1 MTMDRFHTR
10 AGRLTLF
17 TTFIMIWAPEILW
30 AGPPVGDR
38 PDEEQVVRVYR
49 DVVPATVFLSSS
61 YSTGSGRSSSIGSG
75 FIIDEGG
82 TILTNAH
89 VVEGAHT
96 VIAKLY
102 DGQRVRAEVLG
113 IDSYSDVA
121 ALRLT
126 GVKGKIPFLRLGNS
140 DALRIGQRALV
151 IGNPFGLGF
160 GLSTGILSGLNRL
173 PPGLAFSE
181 PRVPLIQTTAPIN
194 PGDSGGPL
202 VNSDG
207 RVIGITNAMLMGTQ
221 NIGFAVPI
229 DLVKEVLGELKEKG
243 KVSRPWL
250 GIGGK
255 FVTEEI
261 RELFVLPLADGLL
274 VGEVY
279 PGSPA
284 ADGGL
289 QAGTVDVTV
298 AGEPWMMGGD
308 LIVSL
313 QGRSLRTMEEFISA
327 SKDLKVGE
335 TVSVEFIRDRMRRK
349 TSLVV
354 AERPQGLSHMT
365 SMPIGK
371 AGRPWTQKEAP
382 SPSTRTP

>member
-1 MTMDRFHTR
+1 MIMSRFN
-10 AGRLTLF
+10 AGERWLALLTAVS
-17 TTFIMIWAPEILW
+17 IMWAPGVLL
-30 AGPPVGDR
+30 AGAVGDR
-38 PDEEQVVRVYR
+38 RDEEQVVQGYR

-61 YSTGSGRSSSIGSG
+61 YATGSGRNSSIGSG
-75 FIIDEGG
+75 FIVDEAG
-82 TILTNAH
+82 TVLTNAH

-96 VIAKLY
+96 VMAKLY

-113 IDSYSDVA
+113 VDSYSDVA
-121 ALRLT
+121 VLRLT
-126 GVKGKIPFLRLGNS
+126 GVNGKVPFVQLGTS

-173 PPGLAFSE
+173 PPGVAFSE

-202 VNSDG
+202 MNSDG
-207 RVIGITNAMLMGTQ
+207 RVIGITTAMALGTQ

-229 DLVKEVLGELKEKG
+229 DLAKEVLGELKAKG

-250 GIGGK
+250 GVGGK
-255 FVTEEI
+255 FVTDEI

-274 VGEVY
+274 VGEVF

-289 QAGTVDVTV
+289 RAGTVDVTV
-298 AGEPWMMGGD
+298 ASEPWMMGGD

-313 QGRSLRTMEEFISA
+313 QGRSLRTMEDFVSA
-327 SKDLKVGE
+327 FKSLKIGE
-335 TVSVEFIRDRMRRK
+335 TVSVEFIRDRMRRRA
-349 TSLVV
+349 SLVV
-354 AERPQGLSHMT
+354 AERPQGLSHPT
-365 SMPIGK
+365 SMSIGK
-371 AGRPWTQKEAP
+371 AAR
-382 SPSTRTP
+382 

>member
-1 MTMDRFHTR
+1 MMMKRFKMPDPWLVL
-10 AGRLTLF
+10 LTAVSL
-17 TTFIMIWAPEILW
+17 IWAPELLS
-30 AGPPVGDR
+30 AGLVGER
-38 PDEEQVVRVYR
+38 PDEEKVVQVYR

-61 YSTGSGRSSSIGSG
+61 YTSGSGRNASIGSG
-75 FIIDEGG
+75 FIVDEAG
-82 TILTNAH
+82 TVLTNAH

-96 VIAKLY
+96 VMAKLY

-113 IDSYSDVA
+113 VDSYSDVA

-126 GVKGKIPFLRLGNS
+126 GVKGKIPFVQLGTS
-140 DALRIGQRALV
+140 DALRIGQRALLV
-151 IGNPFGLGF
+151 GNPFGLGF

-173 PPGLAFSE
+173 PPGVAFSE

-202 VNSDG
+202 INSDG
-207 RVIGITNAMLMGTQ
+207 RVIGITTAMVLGTQ

-229 DLVKEVLGELKEKG
+229 DLAKEVLGELKAQG

-250 GIGGK
+250 GVGGK

-274 VGEVY
+274 VGEVF

-289 QAGTVDVTV
+289 RAGTVDVTV
-298 AGEPWMMGGD
+298 DSEPWNMGGD
-308 LIVSL
+308 LIVSI

-327 SKDLKVGE
+327 FKDLKIGE
-335 TVSVEFIRDRMRRK
+335 TVSVEFIRDRMRRR

-354 AERPQGLSHMT
+354 AERPQGLSHLT

-371 AGRPWTQKEAP
+371 AARSWTQAP
-382 SPSTRTP
+382 

>member
-1 MTMDRFHTR
+1 MIMNRFN
-10 AGRLTLF
+10 AGERWLALLTAVS
-17 TTFIMIWAPEILW
+17 IIWAPGVLS
-30 AGPPVGDR
+30 AGSVGDR
-38 PDEEQVVRVYR
+38 RDEEHVVQVYR

-61 YSTGSGRSSSIGSG
+61 YTTGSGRNSSIGSG
-75 FIIDEGG
+75 FIVDEAG
-82 TILTNAH
+82 TVLTNAH

-96 VIAKLY
+96 VMAKLY

-113 IDSYSDVA
+113 VDSYSDVA
-121 ALRLT
+121 VLRLT
-126 GVKGKIPFLRLGNS
+126 GVNGKVPFVQLGTS

-173 PPGLAFSE
+173 PPGVAFSE

-202 VNSDG
+202 MNSDG
-207 RVIGITNAMLMGTQ
+207 RVIGITTAMALGTQ

-229 DLVKEVLGELKEKG
+229 DLAKEVLGELKTKG

-250 GIGGK
+250 GVGGK
-255 FVTEEI
+255 FVTDEI

-274 VGEVY
+274 VGEVF

-289 QAGTVDVTV
+289 RAGTVDVTV
-298 AGEPWMMGGD
+298 ASEPWMMGGD

-313 QGRSLRTMEEFISA
+313 QGRSLRTMEDFVSA
-327 SKDLKVGE
+327 FKSLKIGE
-335 TVSVEFIRDRMRRK
+335 TVSVEFIRDRMRRRA
-349 TSLVV
+349 SLVV
-354 AERPQGLSHMT
+354 AERPQGLSHPT
-365 SMPIGK
+365 SMSTGK
-371 AGRPWTQKEAP
+371 AAGSWTQKEAP
-382 SPSTRTP
+382 AASSQTP

>member
-1 MTMDRFHTR
+1 M
-10 AGRLTLF
+10 
-17 TTFIMIWAPEILW
+17 
-30 AGPPVGDR
+30 
-38 PDEEQVVRVYR
+38 
-49 DVVPATVFLSSS
+49 
-61 YSTGSGRSSSIGSG
+61 
-75 FIIDEGG
+75 
-82 TILTNAH
+82 
-89 VVEGAHT
+89 
-96 VIAKLY
+96 
-102 DGQRVRAEVLG
+102 
-113 IDSYSDVA
+113 
-121 ALRLT
+121 
-126 GVKGKIPFLRLGNS
+126 KGKIPFARLGAS

-173 PPGLAFSE
+173 PPGVAFSE

-207 RVIGITNAMLMGTQ
+207 RVIGITTARLMGTE

-229 DLVKEVLGELKEKG
+229 DLAKEVLGELKAKG

-250 GIGGK
+250 GVSGK
-255 FVTEEI
+255 FVTDEI
-261 RELFVLPLADGLL
+261 RELFVLPLSDGLL

-289 QAGTVDVTV
+289 QGGTVDVTV

-313 QGRSLRTMEEFISA
+313 QGRSFRTMEEFVEA
-327 SKDLKVGE
+327 FKDLKIGE

-365 SMPIGK
+365 SVPIGK
-371 AGRPWTQKEAP
+371 AARSWMQKEAP
-382 SPSTRTP
+382 AVSSRTP

>member
-1 MTMDRFHTR
+1 MTNRVNTR
-10 AGRLTLF
+10 AAGLTLL
-17 TTFIMIWAPEILW
+17 TALVMWAPAALS
-30 AGPPVGDR
+30 AGPVGDR
-38 PDEEQVVRVYR
+38 PDEDQVVRVYR
-49 DVVPATVFLSSS
+49 EVVPVTVFLSSS
-61 YSTGSGRSSSIGSG
+61 YATGSGRTSSIGSG
-75 FIIDEGG
+75 FIVDEAG
-82 TILTNAH
+82 TVLTNAH

-96 VIAKLY
+96 VIARLY

-126 GVKGKIPFLRLGNS
+126 GVKGKIPFARLGAS

-173 PPGLAFSE
+173 PPGVAFSE

-207 RVIGITNAMLMGTQ
+207 RVIGITTARLMGTE

-229 DLVKEVLGELKEKG
+229 DLAKEVLGELKAKG

-250 GIGGK
+250 GVSGK
-255 FVTEEI
+255 FVTDEI
-261 RELFVLPLADGLL
+261 RELFVLPLSDGLL

-289 QAGTVDVTV
+289 QGGTVDVTV

-313 QGRSLRTMEEFISA
+313 QGRSFRTMEEFVEA
-327 SKDLKVGE
+327 FKDLKIGE

-365 SMPIGK
+365 SVPIGK
-371 AGRPWTQKEAP
+371 AARSWMQKEAP
-382 SPSTRTP
+382 AVSSRTP